1 MKIVRTNHYHL
12 KTTPVPVI
20 QRMSF
25 IDPILNKTTALLT
38 IEITRCIAYTISYTI
53 DDVTYYYCKI

>member
-1 MKIVRTNHYHL
+1 MRTNHYPL
-12 KTTPVPVI
+12 KTTPVAVI

-38 IEITRCIAYTISYTI
+38 IEITRCIAYTISYAI